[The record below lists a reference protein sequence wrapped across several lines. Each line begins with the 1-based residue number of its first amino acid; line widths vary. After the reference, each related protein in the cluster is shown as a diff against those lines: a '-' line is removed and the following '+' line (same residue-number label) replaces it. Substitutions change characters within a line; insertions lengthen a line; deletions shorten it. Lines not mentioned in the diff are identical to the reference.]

1 MRLVTFR
8 EGTEERLGFLL
19 DDRILDPRRTADHA
33 GRAGLCQRARVHPR
47 RGSGPAGGEATDR
60 QCTGERPGPAVE
72 GHAHRADAAVD
83 AAVQRQQLPRSQQG
97 EGQHPDQRQ
106 GAGVLREDR
115 GQRGRP
121 RRAHHLRPR
130 ADQEA
135 RLRDR
140 AGHRHR
146 QAGPAYPGRVGA
158 RSRVRLHHRQRRD
171 RARPPGPEVPR
182 RKRVVRPRPRQIV
195 RHQRPARAVHRH
207 GGRDPRSARTSSS
220 RPASTAICG
229 NRAAPRK

>member
-8 EGTEERLGFLL
+8 DGTEERLGFLL
-19 DDRILDPRRTADHA
+19 DDHVLDPKRMPDHA
-33 GRAGLCQRARVHPR
+33 GDAAYGGAIAFIRAGEAALQAARR
-47 RGSGPAGGEATDR
+47 LIDKAPASALSPIIESN
-60 QCTGERPGPAVE
+60 
-72 GHAHRADAAVD
+72 AHRADAAVD
-83 AAVQRQQLPRSQQG
+83 AAVQRQQLSRPQQG
-97 EGQHPDQRQ
+97 KSQHPDQRQ
-106 GAGVLREDR
+106 GAGILREDR

-146 QAGPAYPGRVGA
+146 QARPAYPGRVGA

-171 RARPPGPEVPR
+171 RARPPGPEVPG

-195 RHQRPARAVHRH
+195 RYQRPAGAVHRH
-207 GGRDPRSARTSSS
+207 RGRDCSTRRTSSS
-220 RPASTAICG
+220 RPASTAISG
-229 NRAAPRK
+229 NRAQREK